1 MDKKV
6 LRKQVKQRILTIP
19 SRKKESDAIIEHIRD
34 LKEYRESRTILMF
47 IPLSDEP
54 DISPLL
60 DDSRVLLPY
69 IEDGALHFS
78 SSRILHR
85 ADYGAL
91 EAEHTEAMYDSALMI
106 VPLLGYSSSLGRL
119 GRGGGYY
126 DRYSTN
132 YPVNMPLMRRL
143 YRENKQMRR
152 YDSPSVAFIDTGFS
166 APLDFYL
173 PRKRSPPAT
182 FRRNRSTRG
191 TDCSLPRSNRGDR
204 RPNSERVQHPGSTSK
219 NSPYIRRHS
228 LSCSHHQHPQEEN
241 REFPPHDYDECPCRH
256 DSTRHEADEE
266 CEV

>member
-1 MDKKV
+1 MMDKKV
-6 LRKQVKQRILTIP
+6 LRKRVKQRILTIP

-47 IPLSDEP
+47 IPLPDEP

-126 DRYSTN
+126 DRYI
-132 YPVNMPLMRRL
+132 
-143 YRENKQMRR
+143 RENRNR
-152 YDSPSVAFIDTGFS
+152 IITAGVAFSVSFLPEFIPEEHD
-166 APLDFYL
+166 ALLDIVIT
-173 PRKRSPPAT
+173 PDAVVRRS
-182 FRRNRSTRG
+182 
-191 TDCSLPRSNRGDR
+191 
-204 RPNSERVQHPGSTSK
+204 E
-219 NSPYIRRHS
+219 I
-228 LSCSHHQHPQEEN
+228 
-241 REFPPHDYDECPCRH
+241 
-256 DSTRHEADEE
+256 
-266 CEV
+266 